1 MLLIGY
7 ASFKACAVRDQMDGC
22 SMPIDTDMRM
32 LKRSVAV
39 FR

>member
-1 MLLIGY
+1 LPEGVAGSLALMP
-7 ASFKACAVRDQMDGC
+7 D

-39 FR
+39 FP